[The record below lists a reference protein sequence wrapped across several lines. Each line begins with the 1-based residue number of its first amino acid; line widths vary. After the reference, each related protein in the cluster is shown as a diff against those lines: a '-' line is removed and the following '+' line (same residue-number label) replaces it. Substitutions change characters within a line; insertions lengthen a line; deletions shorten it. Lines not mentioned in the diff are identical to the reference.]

1 MKPRIFV
8 SSTYYD
14 LKYVRENLE
23 RFIHNYNFEPVL
35 FESGN
40 VIFEHD
46 EELDVSC
53 YNEVKLCHM
62 MILIIGGRYGS
73 IATGD
78 NNKTKVQKYESHYIS
93 ITRNEYETALK
104 KNIPVYIFIDKNVYS
119 EYQTFTENKL
129 VFEDLLKTKNSG
141 LKFAHV
147 DSPNV
152 FKFIDYLKNKPI
164 KTFEKFEE
172 IEDYLKN
179 QISGL
184 FYLYLE
190 QLQRKKE
197 DERILD
203 TVSELNNVTQRMNEM
218 IKEVGRKVI
227 GEDDYKKITTKQSEL
242 LIEFYVQSV
251 NDNLSIEAE
260 IKEDLP
266 IETCE
271 KLAKALY
278 ITYISDTALKEA
290 WEKSNYKE
298 YFVLKTKKKHELHD
312 QFFKIDKRLRLND
325 VDYERVGQ
333 RYLENIKPIIDN
345 DETGQLK
352 EFLLKSLT
360 KMIEEKTSTLPF

>member
-1 MKPRIFV
+1 MKPRIFI

-23 RFIHNYNFEPVL
+23 RFIQNYNFEPVL

-46 EELDVSC
+46 EALDVSC

-73 IATGD
+73 IATGE
-78 NNKTKVQKYESHYIS
+78 NIKIKVDKYESHYIS
-93 ITRNEYETALK
+93 ITRSEYETALK

-119 EYQTFTENKL
+119 EYLTFTENKL
-129 VFEDLLKTKNSG
+129 VFEDLLKAKKSNFR
-141 LKFAHV
+141 FAHV

-152 FKFIDYLKNKPI
+152 FKFIEYLKNKPI

-172 IEDYLKN
+172 IEEYLKN

-190 QLQRKKE
+190 QLQRKKD

-203 TVSELNNVTQRMNEM
+203 TVAELNNVTKRMNEM
-218 IKEVGRKVI
+218 IKGVGRKVI
-227 GEDDYKKITTKQSEL
+227 GEEEYNKITTKQSEL

-251 NDNLSIEAE
+251 YDNLNIEAE

-266 IETCE
+266 KDVCE

-278 ITYISDTALKEA
+278 TNYITDSRPKEEY
-290 WEKSNYKE
+290 EKSNYLE
-298 YFVLKTKKKHELHD
+298 YFKLKTLKKRELLDH
-312 QFFKIDKRLRLND
+312 FFKIDRRLKLIDIN
-325 VDYERVGQ
+325 YERVGLK
-333 RYLENIKPIIDN
+333 YLQNIKPIIDN
-345 DETGQLK
+345 DETGELIR
-352 EFLLKSLT
+352 FLLKLLT
-360 KMIEEKTSTLPF
+360 KMIDEKTSPLPF